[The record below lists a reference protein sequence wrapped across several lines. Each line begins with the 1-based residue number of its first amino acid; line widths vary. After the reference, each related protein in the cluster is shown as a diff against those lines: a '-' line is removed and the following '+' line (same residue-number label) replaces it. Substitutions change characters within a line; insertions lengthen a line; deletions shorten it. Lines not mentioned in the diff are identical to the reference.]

1 MYHVYILKSI
11 KDPSKTYVGLTLK
24 DPYIRLKEHNNGES
38 QSTKHFRPWE
48 LIYYENFYC
57 KLCADK
63 REIFLKSGIG
73 YRFRKII
80 VDNYRKLKY

>member
-1 MYHVYILKSI
+1 MYKVYLLRSKIKPEKS
-11 KDPSKTYVGLTLK
+11 YVGLTTKL
-24 DPYIRLKEHNNGES
+24 ISERLSEHNNGKS
-38 QSTKHFRPWE
+38 KYTNTFKPWE

-57 KLCADK
+57 KLCAEK

-80 VDNYRKLKY
+80 SNNYKLIY

>member
-1 MYHVYILKSI
+1 MYNVYILKSI
-11 KDPSKTYVGLTLK
+11 KDSSKTYVGLTLK
-24 DPYIRLKEHNNGES
+24 DQYIRLKEHNNGES